1 MLMHTKATANGN
13 TPDGSDT
20 DAQVRALGEQL
31 LSQTP
36 EVLARTIARNSDSGL
51 ALSDV
56 VEDRF
61 RRMGEISTTA
71 VAGWMAGQSAEE
83 AMEVGQEVWQ
93 IFGQLAAQRATPLAE
108 VTKRVWRWRDVAKDV
123 LGETAAALALSEEAL
138 GQALHML
145 EITLRLTL
153 VQMCESFDAE
163 RGRSDEE
170 LERRQHE
177 LTFMATHDTLT
188 GLPNRALIVDRLEQM
203 LLRARHS
210 TTAVAA
216 LFVDLDNFKA
226 INDTLGH
233 SAGDELLRA
242 VAARFDGIVR
252 DIDAVGRLGGDEFVV
267 VAGDMSLL
275 SAPELVAE
283 RLLEA
288 LRKPI
293 RLGEDETPVTVTA
306 SIGIATGDRASAA
319 DLLRDADIAMY
330 QAKLEGR
337 NGYVMFESGMAE
349 AMQSRMELEMDLRA
363 ALGKDEFLLAFQPT
377 FDLRDMSAT
386 GVEALIRWQS
396 PTRGL
401 VQPNDFI
408 PLLEDTGLIA
418 EVGRWVL
425 HTACHQAAEWHAEG
439 YPVGMAVN
447 VSARQLDSDQICEE
461 VRCALAASGLPA
473 GSLTLE
479 ITETTLMRDTE
490 ETVRRLTAIKE
501 LGVRVAIDDFG
512 TGYSSLGHLRQFPV
526 DALKIDRSFITGLAS
541 NREGESLVHTLV
553 ELGKALCIETI
564 AEGIEGHS
572 ELSLLQEKECDGGQ
586 GFLFARPLDAEATR
600 AFLAKCVMGKSS
612 PNGGAAPARPLGG

>member
-1 MLMHTKATANGN
+1 MGTQSEQDLHVAAE
-13 TPDGSDT
+13 
-20 DAQVRALGEQL
+20 VRALGAELARQGG
-31 LSQTP
+31 
-36 EVLARTIARNSDSGL
+36 EVLARTVARNSESGL
-51 ALSDV
+51 SLSEV
-56 VEDRF
+56 VEERF
-61 RRMGEISTTA
+61 QRMGAISTTA
-71 VAGWMAGQSAEE
+71 VAGWMAGQSAEQ

-93 IFGQLAAQRATPLAE
+93 IFGQLAAQRAAPLAE
-108 VTKRVWRWRDVAKDV
+108 VTKRVWRWRDAAKEI
-123 LGETAAALALSEEAL
+123 LGEAAQRLGAS
-138 GQALHML
+138 GQALAQALAML
-145 EITLRLTL
+145 ETTLRLTL

-188 GLPNRALIVDRLEQM
+188 GLPNRALIVDRLQQM

-210 TTAVAA
+210 QTAVAA

-267 VAGDMSLL
+267 VAGEMSLL

-288 LRKPI
+288 LHKPI
-293 RLGEDETPVTVTA
+293 RLGDDETPVTVTA

-330 QAKLEGR
+330 QAKLDGR
-337 NGYVMFESGMAE
+337 NGYVMFESGMAD
-349 AMQSRMELEMDLRA
+349 ALHSRMELEMDLRA
-363 ALGKDEFLLAFQPT
+363 ALEKDEFLLAFQPT
-377 FDLRDMSAT
+377 FDLRDMSPT
-386 GVEALIRWQS
+386 GVEALIRWRS
-396 PTRGL
+396 PTRGV

-408 PLLEDTGLIA
+408 PLLEETGLITD
-418 EVGRWVL
+418 VGRWVL
-425 HTACHQAAEWHAEG
+425 DSACRQAAAWHAEG

-447 VSARQLDSDQICEE
+447 VSARQLDSDQICED
-461 VRCALAASGLPA
+461 VRVALAASGLPA

-479 ITETTLMRDTE
+479 ITETTLMRDTQ

-526 DALKIDRSFITGLAS
+526 DALKIDRSFITGLAN

-564 AEGIEGHS
+564 AEGIEAHS
-572 ELSLLQEKECDGGQ
+572 ELSMLREKECDGGQ
-586 GFLFARPLDAEATR
+586 GFLFARPLDADATR
-600 AFLAKCVMGKSS
+600 AFLAECVKAK
-612 PNGGAAPARPLGG
+612 PQLDGAAAPQSGRAR